1 MAKVFVAK
9 PEIDILKVVYFLCS
23 STLQLL
29 KNTQVMC
36 QQYFSVAKTDAKDFL
51 QTSEDWVT
59 YAKLTVL
66 AASLDLSWEHS
77 DTLGQD

>member
-1 MAKVFVAK
+1 M
-9 PEIDILKVVYFLCS
+9 C
-23 STLQLL
+23 STLQFF

-66 AASLDLSWEHS
+66 AASLDFSWEHS

>member
-1 MAKVFVAK
+1 
-9 PEIDILKVVYFLCS
+9 
-23 STLQLL
+23 
-29 KNTQVMC
+29 MC